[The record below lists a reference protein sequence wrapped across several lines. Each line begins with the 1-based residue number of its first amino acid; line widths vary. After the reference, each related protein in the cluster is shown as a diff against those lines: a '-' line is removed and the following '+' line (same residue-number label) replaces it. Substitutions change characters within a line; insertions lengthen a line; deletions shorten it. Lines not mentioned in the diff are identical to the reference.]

1 MKKLI
6 IATIAFLITFSLWN
20 CEKDDICEKGTPTT
34 PRMIV
39 EFYDNL
45 NPISKKNVTN
55 LGIVAN
61 GMTTGILYNGVSKIT
76 VPLQTNTDITKYSFI
91 YDSQNTNVSLQNEDK
106 ITINYTRNDVFI
118 SRACGY
124 KTLFTLLDNPNGI
137 VKTIDTDNWIKEIV
151 IQKYKILNED
161 EVHVK
166 IFF

>member
-6 IATIAFLITFSLWN
+6 IASIALVITFSLWN
-20 CEKDDICEKGTPTT
+20 CEKDDICEDGTPTT

-45 NPISKKNVTN
+45 NPTVKKTVTN
-55 LGIVAN
+55 LGIVAD
-61 GMTTGILYNGVSKIT
+61 GMTTGILYNGVSKIE
-76 VPLQTNTDITKYSFI
+76 VPLQTTTDITKFSFI
-91 YDSQNTNVSLQNEDK
+91 YDSQNVDLSLRNEDK

-137 VKTIDTDNWIKEIV
+137 IKTIDTDNWIKEIV